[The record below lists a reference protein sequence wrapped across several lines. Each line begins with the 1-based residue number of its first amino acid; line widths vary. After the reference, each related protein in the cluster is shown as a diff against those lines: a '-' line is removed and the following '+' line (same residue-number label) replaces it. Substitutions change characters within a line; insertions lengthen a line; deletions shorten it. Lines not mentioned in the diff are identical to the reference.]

1 MSRRG
6 LGIAIGLALTA
17 SAACAAQTPQAGPG
31 APPVASDADS
41 AAVAP
46 DGDTPP
52 DHPTLVVCATILG
65 TMSNAILEGRA
76 TGDRAAIQAAYD
88 AYRRKAAAVMG
99 DDGSRQAIGS
109 SYAFYDSLTPAQ
121 LTAASAMCIAAV
133 DADFKEADWW

>member
-1 MSRRG
+1 MSRPG
-6 LGIAIGLALTA
+6 LAIATTFALTA
-17 SAACAAQTPQAGPG
+17 SASCGAQTPPVGPTASATA
-31 APPVASDADS
+31 APTI
-41 AAVAP
+41 AA

-52 DHPTLVVCATILG
+52 DHPTLVICATILG
-65 TMSNAILEGRA
+65 TMSNAILQGRA

-99 DDGSRQAIGS
+99 EDGSRQAIGS

-133 DADFKEADWW
+133 DRDFKEDDWW